1 MNVPAALAGQT
12 HFSITKF
19 RHLDVD
25 DDDATSIT
33 LTIYISFVQNLP
45 FLLSAAL
52 SFLQVPSRSL
62 FGYFEI
68 FRNLLARQPSFAPP
82 ASDCIFTDTRS
93 LRHSG
98 KIIPSFLFP
107 NLHSTSCLFRIVV
120 GFFYIVCILLHII
133 FSFFLP
139 SFYCSFFFTPQCL
152 FLVYLFNYLYL

>member
-1 MNVPAALAGQT
+1 MSTTMMLLA
-12 HFSITKF
+12 SP
-19 RHLDVD
+19 
-25 DDDATSIT
+25 
-33 LTIYISFVQNLP
+33 LP
-45 FLLSAAL
+45 FTSPLSKICHFCLVPPFL
-52 SFLQVPSRSL
+52 SFRSHRVPYLVILKS
-62 FGYFEI
+62 FEI
-68 FRNLLARQPSFAPP
+68 CWQDQPSFAPP

-139 SFYCSFFFTPQCL
+139 SFYCSFFLHRSAYFL
-152 FLVYLFNYLYL
+152 FIYLTICIFDISRMVTDSLPESKLL